1 MRRRLPL
8 LLTLLAACAADPAP
22 PPVAA
27 SVELPVAAAAAPPAA
42 EPDPAPAGRSP
53 ALPGGAALTASLD
66 VAVLERAFP
75 PGTLGERLERALGDA
90 RALLRGI
97 DRSRPITLAV
107 AGVSPEAR
115 PVLDALRTLVP
126 PAEPQGQ
133 GQGVPV
139 DRLHGAV
146 TAAPTALAARLLV
159 PATDAALV
167 HKTLASLLERAGF
180 EAQGAGTWTH
190 GDLRIGLG
198 AAAGTVAIDLSRGP
212 NAAAAIVGLRRSFA
226 DGPHAEAPALEGRA
240 LRIQATPAL
249 LADLS
254 FLTGVA
260 QTDAALSGEGID
272 PSMKARL
279 AAQGLWESAQAYT
292 LAGSARGSAFERLEL
307 SLRAGAAGALEG
319 VLVAEPGP
327 GFTGPKEEAWA
338 SSTSIDVRDA
348 KGILDVSR
356 AFVDTW
362 PLPGDAADPG
372 RALSLVKE
380 AGAGGMVL
388 ALPQL
393 VAWGTAQEIRRHERR
408 LAPGDRPLA
417 FERAGLFSPLSTGRE
432 VFFGLFPEKTTRAA
446 AECAL
451 AEKTPCR
458 GPRQLNLGGLT
469 EVGGRWVRLASV
481 GTRLVLI
488 AGDKASV
495 GSALGTRRVGPAVA
509 DIPLHEILE
518 HAGLDPARFP
528 DHLLGSVQREGR
540 AIVFRVATP

>member
-8 LLTLLAACAADPAP
+8 LLTLLAACAADPPP

-27 SVELPVAAAAAPPAA
+27 SVELPVAAAAAPVAA
-42 EPDPAPAGRSP
+42 APALADRSP

-66 VAVLERAFP
+66 LAVLERAFP
-75 PGTLGERLERALGDA
+75 PGTLGERLERALGEA

-97 DRSRPITLAV
+97 DRARPLTLAV

-115 PVLDALRTLVP
+115 PVLDALRALVP

-133 GQGVPV
+133 GPGVPV

-146 TAAPTALAARLLV
+146 TAAPTALAVRVVV
-159 PATDAALV
+159 PATDAAQV
-167 HKTLASLLERAGF
+167 QKTVVWLLERAGF
-180 EAQGAGTWTH
+180 EAQGAGAWTH
-190 GDLRIGLG
+190 GDLRVGFG
-198 AAAGTVAIDLSRGP
+198 AAAGTVVIDLARGP
-212 NAAAAIVGLRRSFA
+212 NAAGAIAGLRRSVA

-254 FLTGVA
+254 FLTGVTR
-260 QTDAALSGEGID
+260 TDAALSGEGID
-272 PSMKARL
+272 PAMRARI

-292 LAGSARGSAFERLEL
+292 LAGSARGSAFDRLEL
-307 SLRAGAAGALEG
+307 SLRAGAAGAFEG

-338 SSTSIDVRDA
+338 ASTSIDVRDA

-408 LAPGDRPLA
+408 IAPGDRPLA
-417 FERAGLFSPLSTGRE
+417 FERAGLFSPLTTGRE
-432 VFFGLFPEKTTRAA
+432 VFFGLFPEKTPRAA

-458 GPRQLNLGGLT
+458 GPRKLNLGGLT

-488 AGDKASV
+488 AGDKDSV
-495 GSALGTRRVGPAVA
+495 GVTLKTRRVGPAVA

-518 HAGLDPARFP
+518 HAGIDPARFP

-540 AIVFRVATP
+540 AVVFRVATP